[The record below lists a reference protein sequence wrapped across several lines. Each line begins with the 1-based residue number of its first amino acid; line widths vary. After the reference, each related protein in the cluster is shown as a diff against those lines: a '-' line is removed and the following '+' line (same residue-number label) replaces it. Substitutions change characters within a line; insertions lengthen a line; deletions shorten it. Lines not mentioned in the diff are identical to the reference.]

1 MWTLF
6 NGLRDYLLDNLS
18 KASEEE
24 RQAAKEWCRSRPK
37 LTPLDKM
44 RAAKRTDST
53 KVWVCPNPKCGF
65 ETTMP
70 SRVLR
75 KHFHNEPLKTG
86 NVAEYSKECK
96 AWLCEKADDTATLK
110 EVFGQRFK
118 FYL

>member
-1 MWTLF
+1 
-6 NGLRDYLLDNLS
+6 
-18 KASEEE
+18 
-24 RQAAKEWCRSRPK
+24 
-37 LTPLDKM
+37 M